1 MGANEDIND
10 SKNSEH
16 DDAKEIFKKVKVD
29 DGLTCINPTEISYYS
44 SGLFEEICFQC
55 GKVPEGEN
63 DESNRVNVNEG
74 YYYIRPGK
82 INF

>member
-1 MGANEDIND
+1 MENT
-10 SKNSEH
+10 EH
-16 DDAKEIFKKVKVD
+16 WWWIKILLKRSD
-29 DGLTCINPTEISYYS
+29 PTKISYYS

-74 YYYIRPGK
+74 YYNI
-82 INF
+82 IIVMSVM